1 MCDQKKKKNQNV
13 SRLCYSVCWG
23 QLCFVL
29 CKLKYLNSA
38 QHLGGLN
45 TLSQWTGGRV
55 LRRVLVN
62 LIL

>member
-1 MCDQKKKKNQNV
+1 MTKKKKV
-13 SRLCYSVCWG
+13 SRPCYSVRWG

-29 CKLKYLNSA
+29 CKLKCLNSA

-45 TLSQWTGGRV
+45 TLSQGGGGRV